1 MFLQSNL
8 PWLVPANPERRT
20 DRLQGSGTQA
30 VGHVLSAAIM
40 FFSATL
46 LNSNE
51 ITCAGVLIGSWL
63 SNSKT
68 HRWCLQTQNLSIP
81 SGFLDLCSV
90 TAFQFVAKWNKL
102 QQHGILT
109 TLCLF
114 PWYPGCW
121 AYGTSYSAPFLYQGT
136 DAHIVQSFEFI
147 TLLLATSIRYS
158 V

>member
-1 MFLQSNL
+1 MLLQGNL

-46 LNSNE
+46 LMKLLVQEFSSDLGCRTVKRIADVSKLRIYQFPQVFLICALSLHSNLLPNE
-51 ITCAGVLIGSWL
+51 INC
-63 SNSKT
+63 
-68 HRWCLQTQNLSIP
+68 SIM
-81 SGFLDLCSV
+81 
-90 TAFQFVAKWNKL
+90 AFWPPCDF
-102 QQHGILT
+102 
-109 TLCLF
+109 F

-121 AYGTSYSAPFLYQGT
+121 ADGTSYSPPFLYQGIN
-136 DAHIVQSFEFI
+136 AQSFEFI